1 MSKKIL
7 GNLKK
12 GLLFLLSAPAGTGKS
27 TLIKKL
33 LEEFPEVLEESCSC
47 TTRLPRPQEVQEKDY
62 DFLSIEE
69 FERKIARGEFLE
81 YARVFGNYYGTLK
94 SEVAR
99 IQESGKHAILII
111 DTQGV
116 LQLKGKIE
124 AISIFIKPPSMAELR
139 ERLFKRRTEDDE
151 TIAERLRWAERELV
165 VGEEYDYQ
173 FTNEDLVVSYQ
184 VLRSIIISEEYKR
197 RK

>member
-7 GNLKK
+7 GTLSK

-27 TLIKKL
+27 TLVNRL
-33 LEEFPEVLEESCSC
+33 LKEFPEEIEESCSC
-47 TTRLPRPQEVQEKDY
+47 TTRLPRPREIKEKDY

-69 FERKIARGEFLE
+69 FEKKISRGEFLE

-94 SEVAR
+94 SEVSR

-116 LQLKGKIE
+116 LQLKERVE
-124 AISIFIKPPSMAELR
+124 ATSIFIKPPSMEELKK
-139 ERLFKRRTEDDE
+139 RLFKRRTEDDE
-151 TIAERLRWAERELV
+151 TIAERLRWAEKELI
-165 VGEEYDYQ
+165 VGEGYDYQ
-173 FTNEDLVVSYQ
+173 FTNDDLDVSYQ
-184 VLRSIIISEEYKR
+184 ILRSIIISEEYKR
-197 RK
+197 R